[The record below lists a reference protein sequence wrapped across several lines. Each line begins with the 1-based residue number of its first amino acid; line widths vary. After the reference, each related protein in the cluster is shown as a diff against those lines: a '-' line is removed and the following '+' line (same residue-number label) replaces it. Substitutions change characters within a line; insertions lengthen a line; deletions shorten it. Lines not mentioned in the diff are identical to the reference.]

1 MSIMKERY
9 LITGAAGHLGGV
21 IVRELVQDGKAIRAL
36 VLEGDKA
43 AERLPGEV
51 EQVTG
56 DVRDQASLHR
66 FFDVSPDAEVTVIH
80 CAGIVTLAS
89 EFSQTLYDVN
99 VTGTKNVVDEC
110 LARGVKK
117 LVYVS
122 SVHAIPA
129 LPHGQTMRE
138 VEAFDPD
145 KVIGP
150 YAKTKAEATAYVQ
163 EAVKKGLNAAIVYPG
178 GIYGPY
184 DYSNGHVTQSIVD
197 FYAGRMPVSIE
208 GGFDLVDVRD
218 VAQGVIACVER
229 GRQGEGYILANRYV
243 SNRELYELL
252 HQITGTER
260 IKFYIPLWL
269 AKASLP
275 LFALYYKLRNQPS
288 LLSAYTLYTLSVN
301 SHYSHEK
308 AARELGYRVRPFEET
323 ARDTVEWLKS
333 ENRI

>member
-1 MSIMKERY
+1 MKERY
-9 LITGAAGHLGGV
+9 LITGAAGHLGSA
-21 IVRELVQDGKAIRAL
+21 IVRELLKEGKAIRAL
-36 VLEGDKA
+36 VLQGDKA

-56 DVRDQASLHR
+56 DVRDQESLAR
-66 FFDVSPDAEVTVIH
+66 FFDVGPDTEVTVIH

-89 EFSQTLYDVN
+89 ELSQTLYDVN
-99 VTGTKNVVDEC
+99 VTGTKNIVDLC
-110 LARGVKK
+110 LAKGVKK

-163 EAVKKGLNAAIVYPG
+163 AAIKKGLKAAIVYPG
-178 GIYGPY
+178 GIFGPY
-184 DYSNGHVTQSIVD
+184 DYGNSHITQSIVD
-197 FYAGRMPVSIE
+197 FYEGRMPVSID

-229 GRQGEGYILANRYV
+229 GRTGEGYILANRYV
-243 SNRELYELL
+243 SNQELYELL

-269 AKASLP
+269 AKTSLP
-275 LFALYYKLRNQPS
+275 LFTLYYKLRNQPS

-301 SHYSHEK
+301 SNYSHEK
-308 AARELGYRVRPFEET
+308 AARELGYGVRPFEET